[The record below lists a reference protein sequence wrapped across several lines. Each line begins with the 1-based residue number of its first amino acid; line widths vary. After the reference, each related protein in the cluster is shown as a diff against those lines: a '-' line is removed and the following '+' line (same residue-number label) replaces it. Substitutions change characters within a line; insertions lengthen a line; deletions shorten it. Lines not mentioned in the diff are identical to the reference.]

1 MGNYVNTPTA
11 EISTNSTESG
21 AAIEDPP
28 SRPVIYDIDDS
39 GSEDPAIDENASF
52 EAHEDPAIDDSTSFE
67 AHAADTE
74 HPAFAADTEHPAFVT
89 DDDPNVPAAAASTDA
104 DEPEAAAAR
113 ADADVPFEDTLDYK
127 LREAGL
133 LKQLIDDRGKKT
145 ANTTFRR
152 VVKFFKHSGCNLIRD
167 SIKNS
172 SSLLFF
178 EGLTTCAKVEDIPNL
193 LISLTPGAITEYPVY
208 LESAM
213 QKPSTACFLLQYL
226 ICSLITFP
234 LLHTRRYIMSLERSS
249 MRMSGYGTLFLLARG
264 RRYDLLRKRNC

>member
-21 AAIEDPP
+21 AAIKDPP

-39 GSEDPAIDENASF
+39 ASEDPAIDENASF
-52 EAHEDPAIDDSTSFE
+52 EAREDPAIDDSASFE

-74 HPAFAADTEHPAFVT
+74 HPAFVT
-89 DDDPNVPAAAASTDA
+89 DDVPNVPTAAAITDA
-104 DEPEAAAAR
+104 DEPEAAAR

-152 VVKFFKHSGCNLIRD
+152 LVKFFKHSGCNLIRN

-172 SSLLFF
+172 SCLLF
-178 EGLTTCAKVEDIPNL
+178 LKVLRLAQQLKIYR
-193 LISLTPGAITEYPVY
+193 I
-208 LESAM
+208 
-213 QKPSTACFLLQYL
+213 FLY
-226 ICSLITFP
+226 
-234 LLHTRRYIMSLERSS
+234 R
-249 MRMSGYGTLFLLARG
+249 
-264 RRYDLLRKRNC
+264 

>member
-67 AHAADTE
+67 AH
-74 HPAFAADTEHPAFVT
+74 AADTEHPAFVT

-152 VVKFFKHSGCNLIRD
+152 VVKFFKHSGFNLIRD
-167 SIKNS
+167 SIK
-172 SSLLFF
+172 
-178 EGLTTCAKVEDIPNL
+178 
-193 LISLTPGAITEYPVY
+193 
-208 LESAM
+208 
-213 QKPSTACFLLQYL
+213 
-226 ICSLITFP
+226 TF
-234 LLHTRRYIMSLERSS
+234 
-249 MRMSGYGTLFLLARG
+249 
-264 RRYDLLRKRNC
+264 